1 MVSCLGAELSCGG
14 GGEAARTPVACEKLL
29 RLAVPRETLLL
40 RVRLLAE
47 LAPGSRRDPQRRCA
61 DSGDPR
67 HRLQLQGRRA
77 GEHEK
82 RQKDARKS
90 HGNLVRKALGRRC
103 VGGRFLRRCVLSSSA
118 SIRGFNPPIAPS
130 RVVGLR
136 ESSAGSAPA
145 HRAKT
150 AATFAFLPRCCRVDG
165 SRLSCSCL
173 LHLAHTCCLHSV
185 RPNARCCPRQHSG
198 TVQWLL
204 ALTLSRL
211 PTRWRT

>member
-103 VGGRFLRRCVLSSSA
+103 VGGRFFCFKVVEYPRIYS
-118 SIRGFNPPIAPS
+118 NPP
-130 RVVGLR
+130 
-136 ESSAGSAPA
+136 SAPI
-145 HRAKT
+145 RRRPSL
-150 AATFAFLPRCCRVDG
+150 FLPRCCRVDG
-165 SRLSCSCL
+165 SRLSSSCL